1 MRVGLIASSSTG
13 RAIIVTMVLLN
24 VEMQDAALRMHAK
37 HLAKIEGDSA
47 EVSQWSA
54 SCRTMGFEKALLAIN
69 LGVEAMAEMIRSFL
83 VRGLAVITVVLT
95 YALGNVGTQVLSV
108 AGISAVGVT
117 ATATPANAW
126 RRFRHRRFFVPRRFF
141 RRRRFRRR
149 WW

>member
-1 MRVGLIASSSTG
+1 MP
-13 RAIIVTMVLLN
+13 
-24 VEMQDAALRMHAK
+24 HY
-37 HLAKIEGDSA
+37 
-47 EVSQWSA
+47 
-54 SCRTMGFEKALLAIN
+54 GFETALSAFN
-69 LGVEAMAEMIRSFL
+69 LGRVEAMAEKIRSFM
-83 VRGLAVITVVLT
+83 VRGLAVIAVVLT

-126 RRFRHRRFFVPRRFF
+126 RRFRHRRFFVHRRFF